1 MRQMPTEGANF
12 ARVDQNWRSIMENT
26 DKDPHILKATD
37 MPDMLPTLR
46 DCNLTLENIQKGLN
60 EYLEKKRNIFPR
72 YVIQFDTY

>member
-12 ARVDQNWRSIMENT
+12 ARVDQNWRGIMENT

-37 MPDMLPTLR
+37 MPVMLLTLR

-72 YVIQFDTY
+72 YKNS